1 MINLNTNKKDS
12 DHDPPDV
19 RKSCYCVVIYVCIV
33 PMAKV
38 KALCGHV
45 HLINQETT
53 VCMKKSKHF
62 NAFGMKSLWHQIK

>member
-45 HLINQETT
+45 HLIN
-53 VCMKKSKHF
+53 
-62 NAFGMKSLWHQIK
+62 